1 MKIVPVTTDEEL
13 VTAREL
19 LEEYGRT
26 LPVEEAVQS
35 VAHDLRDLAQYTPPR
50 GALLL
55 ASVDDR
61 SLGCVAM
68 RQWDGD
74 ICEMKRLYVQPAG
87 RGLGIGRALAIAI
100 IETARAAGYRAMRLD
115 TLGTMHAAAELYR
128 SLGFRE
134 IAPYTELPTARHME
148 LLLSK

>member
-1 MKIVPVTTDEEL
+1 MKIVPVTTDDDL
-13 VTAREL
+13 VTARTL

-26 LPVEEAVQS
+26 LPVQEAMQS
-35 VAHDLRDLAQYTPPR
+35 VTHDLHDLAPYTPPR

-55 ASVDDR
+55 AYVEDR
-61 SLGCVAM
+61 PLGCVAM

-74 ICEMKRLYVQPAG
+74 VCEMKRLYVQPAG

-115 TLGTMHAAAELYR
+115 TLGTMHAAAELYH
-128 SLGFRE
+128 SLGFRDIE
-134 IAPYTELPTARHME
+134 PYTELPTARHME
-148 LLLSK
+148 LTL

>member
-13 VTAREL
+13 ATARRL
-19 LEEYGRT
+19 LEEYART
-26 LPVEEAVQS
+26 LDVEEAVQS
-35 VAHDLRDLAQYTPPR
+35 VAHDLHDLAPYTPPR

-55 ASVDDR
+55 AYVEDR
-61 SLGCVAM
+61 PLGCVAM

-74 ICEMKRLYVQPAG
+74 VCEMKRLYVQPAG

-115 TLGTMHAAAELYR
+115 TLGTMHAAAELYH
-128 SLGFRE
+128 SLGFRD

-148 LLLSK
+148 LPL

>member
-1 MKIVPVTTDEEL
+1 VKIAVVTTDEEL
-13 VTAREL
+13 ATARML

-26 LPVEEAVQS
+26 LPVQEASQS
-35 VAHDLRDLAQYTPPR
+35 VTHDLHDLAQYTAPR

-61 SLGCVAM
+61 ALGCVAM
-68 RQWDGD
+68 RQWDGNV
-74 ICEMKRLYVQPAG
+74 CEMKRLYVQPAG

-100 IETARAAGYRAMRLD
+100 IDQARAAGYRAMRLD
-115 TLGTMHAAAELYR
+115 TLGTMHAAAELYH
-128 SLGFRE
+128 SLGFRD

-148 LLLSK
+148 LTL

>member
-1 MKIVPVTTDEEL
+1 MKIVPVTTDDDL
-13 VTAREL
+13 VTARTL

-26 LPVEEAVQS
+26 LPVQEAVQS
-35 VAHDLRDLAQYTPPR
+35 VAHDLHDLAQYTPPR

-55 ASVDDR
+55 ACVENR
-61 SLGCVAM
+61 PLGCVAM

-74 ICEMKRLYVQPAG
+74 VCEMKRLYVQPAG

-115 TLGTMHAAAELYR
+115 TLGTMHAAAELYH
-128 SLGFRE
+128 SLGFRDIE
-134 IAPYTELPTARHME
+134 PYTQLPTARHME
-148 LLLSK
+148 LTL

>member
-1 MKIVPVTTDEEL
+1 MKIVPVTTDDDL
-13 VTAREL
+13 VTARTL

-26 LPVEEAVQS
+26 LPVQEAVQS
-35 VAHDLRDLAQYTPPR
+35 VTHDLHDLAQYTPPH

-55 ASVDDR
+55 AYVEDR
-61 SLGCVAM
+61 PLDCVAM

-74 ICEMKRLYVQPAG
+74 VCEMKRLYVQPAG

-115 TLGTMHAAAELYR
+115 TLGTMHAAAELYH
-128 SLGFRE
+128 SLGFRDIE
-134 IAPYTELPTARHME
+134 PYTQLPTARHME
-148 LLLSK
+148 LTL

>member
-1 MKIVPVTTDEEL
+1 MAVVPVTTDEEQ
-13 VTAREL
+13 ARARAL

-26 LPVEEAVQS
+26 LPVQEAVQS
-35 VAHDLRDLAQYTPPR
+35 VAHDLHDLAQYMPPR

-55 ASVDDR
+55 ATVDNR
-61 SLGCVAM
+61 TLGCVAL

-87 RGLGIGRALAIAI
+87 RGLGLGRALAIAI
-100 IETARAAGYRAMRLD
+100 IATARAAGYRAMRLD
-115 TLGTMHAAAELYR
+115 TLGTMHTATELYR

-148 LLLSK
+148 LAL